1 MKSLFM
7 VKVMYSFKLVST
19 YFIFKELNLTYYLLK
34 LVYLY
39 AEYFIKE
46 MLIFLF
52 ILIIIMINVMDMKYV
67 IITKI
72 PN

>member
-7 VKVMYSFKLVST
+7 VKVMYSFELVNT

-39 AEYFIKE
+39 VKYVIKE

-52 ILIIIMINVMDMKYV
+52 ILIVIMINVMDMKYV
-67 IITKI
+67 IIIKI

>member
-1 MKSLFM
+1 M
-7 VKVMYSFKLVST
+7 VKVMYSFTLVNT
-19 YFIFKELNLTYYLLK
+19 YFIFKELSLTYYLLE

-39 AEYFIKE
+39 VKYVIKE

-52 ILIIIMINVMDMKYV
+52 ILIIIMMNVMDMKYV
-67 IITKI
+67 IIIKI